1 MRLPRRF
8 DSALM
13 APPDCV
19 AAAAGARGAD
29 DPALLASLRTWCERG
44 AFPALAEPLC
54 VSHIAK
60 HAGLD
65 NLACELDG
73 SHQLARLGRWHGR
86 WWRLQILWRECVA
99 GRDGRPSRG
108 PWDCGWW
115 REGALE
121 AAAAFRPRRPTLL
134 MVRDTDPATVNALL
148 AALQSGSANYAQ
160 ALRVVVVSTTG
171 RPE

>member
-13 APPDCV
+13 VPPDCV
-19 AAAAGARGAD
+19 AAAGGGAGAGDA
-29 DPALLASLRTWCERG
+29 ALLASLRAWCERG
-44 AFPALAEPLC
+44 AFPALTEPLSM
-54 VSHIAK
+54 SHVVP

-65 NLACELDG
+65 SLACELDG
-73 SHQLARLGRWHGR
+73 SHQLARLGRWRGL

-99 GRDGRPSRG
+99 GPTALPPQE

-134 MVRDTDPATVNALL
+134 MVRDTEPATVKALL
-148 AALQSGSANYAQ
+148 AALQSGSKDYAQ
-160 ALRVVVVSTTG
+160 ALRVVVVSAT
-171 RPE
+171 RVPD